1 MKRIKHPPQKRQS
14 YGAAVNN
21 LLTEY
26 YQKGMITAMAII
38 LLGYYNT
45 ADDYVQEDKQAEFFK
60 KMEEEVN
67 RIIQKEL
74 SQDYMVMSEVAAYK
88 IMEIRQKYGMET

>member
-1 MKRIKHPPQKRQS
+1 MKRIKHPPQKHQS

-45 ADDYVQEDKQAEFFK
+45 ADDYVAEDKQAEFFK

-67 RIIQKEL
+67 RIIQEEL

>member
-1 MKRIKHPPQKRQS
+1 MRKVKHPPQKRQS

-26 YQKGMITAMAII
+26 YQKGMITAMAIM

-45 ADDYVQEDKQAEFFK
+45 ADEYVQEDKQAEFFK

-74 SQDYMVMSEVAAYK
+74 SQDYTVMSEVAAYK
-88 IMEIRQKYGMET
+88 IMEIREKYGMKT

>member
-1 MKRIKHPPQKRQS
+1 MKRIKHPPQKHQS

-26 YQKGMITAMAII
+26 YQKGMITSMAII

-45 ADDYVQEDKQAEFFK
+45 ADDYVAEDKQAEFFK
-60 KMEEEVN
+60 KMEEEGMITRSQRFILIN
-67 RIIQKEL
+67 HDQYLRMKEYVDRL
-74 SQDYMVMSEVAAYK
+74 IYLNDEK
-88 IMEIRQKYGMET
+88 

>member
-14 YGAAVNN
+14 YGAVVNN

-26 YQKGMITAMAII
+26 YQKGMITSMAII

-45 ADDYVQEDKQAEFFK
+45 ADDYVAEDKQAEFFK

-67 RIIQKEL
+67 RIIQEEL

>member
-1 MKRIKHPPQKRQS
+1 MKRIKHAPQKRQS
-14 YGAAVNN
+14 YVAAVNN

-26 YQKGMITAMAII
+26 YQKGMITSMAII

-45 ADDYVQEDKQAEFFK
+45 ADDYVAEDKQAEFFK

-67 RIIQKEL
+67 RIIQEEL

>member
-1 MKRIKHPPQKRQS
+1 
-14 YGAAVNN
+14 
-21 LLTEY
+21 
-26 YQKGMITAMAII
+26 MITSMAII

-67 RIIQKEL
+67 RIIQEEL